1 MSKRLRVNSENARPS
16 VRARLLDRSRAERT
30 DFQILLTRYAPKTP
44 YRLSLSEHRDRFIPN
59 GAVLY
64 ET

>member
-1 MSKRLRVNSENARPS
+1 MNSENARPS

-44 YRLSLSEHRDRFIPN
+44 YRLNLSEHRDRFIPN